1 MNARLACPPL
11 LAARDLV
18 LRAGPRTLARG
29 LSLEMRPGEL
39 WCLLGPNGCGKT
51 TLLATL
57 AGLRPPHAGR
67 IELAGRA
74 LERWRAPEAARL
86 RAFLPQAIHDAFSAS
101 VLEAVIIG
109 RHPHLA
115 RWRWEG
121 EDDRRVALQALGAM
135 DLEGYAGRDVLTLSG
150 GERQR
155 AAIAAVLA
163 QDPPLLLLDEPLA
176 HLDVRHQAAVMRHF
190 ASLAG
195 GAGKA
200 IAVSLHDVNVAARF
214 ATHALV
220 FLPEGE
226 ARRGAAGDVLTAA
239 TLSAAFNHRLRSVP
253 IDGRTVFVPE

>member
-1 MNARLACPPL
+1 MSAPPACEPL
-11 LAARDLV
+11 LAARNLV

-29 LSLEMRPGEL
+29 LSFEIRPGDL

-57 AGLRPPHAGR
+57 AGFRAPDAGEL
-67 IELAGRA
+67 ELAGRA
-74 LERWRAPEAARL
+74 LDRWRPREAARL
-86 RAFLPQAIHDAFSAS
+86 RGFLPQAIHDAFSAT

-121 EDDRRVALQALGAM
+121 EDDRRVALDALATV
-135 DLEGYAGRDVLTLSG
+135 DLEGYAERDVLTLSG

-155 AAIAAVLA
+155 AAIAALLA

-176 HLDVRHQAAVMRHF
+176 HLDLRHQAATMRHI
-190 ASLAG
+190 ASLARERR
-195 GAGKA
+195 KA
-200 IAVSLHDVNVAARF
+200 IAVSLHDVNLAARF

-220 FLPEGE
+220 FLARGE
-226 ARRGAAGDVLTAA
+226 AVRGPAGQVLTAE
-239 TLSAAFNHRLRSVP
+239 TLSAAFNHRLRGVP
-253 IDGRTVFVPE
+253 VDGRTVFVPE